1 MDTLVSLLSQS
12 AQCWGDLPA
21 ISLHGSNPWG
31 WTYRQLWESAG
42 RTAALLR
49 QCGIAHGDRVVL
61 WGDNCPEWVAAF
73 FGVQLVGAVAVPL
86 DAHSSKDFLS
96 LIQNATQP
104 KYMFIGREQEKE
116 LGASHPP
123 YLLLEELRARLDGIE
138 PINVDQLRVTP
149 EDIAELVFTSGTT
162 GSPKGVILTHHNI
175 VSNVKM
181 AALIFRVTTRNRVL
195 SILPL
200 SHMLEQMADL
210 FLPLSGGASVTYV
223 DTLRPDV
230 IFAAMTSKRI
240 TNMGCV
246 PRVLE
251 LFADGIKREAR
262 RQNRLKQL
270 ERAHAL
276 ACRLPFSWRHL
287 LFRKI
292 HQRMGGSFEYFVVGG
307 ARLDVELGRWWE
319 GLGIKVIQGYGMTE
333 ASPVVAAGTL
343 RDRDHSSVGRPL
355 PGVEVKIAEDDEI
368 WVRGENVTPGY
379 WENPTATEAAFSD
392 GWYMTRDLGYFDR
405 AGRLHIR
412 GRKDNMIVLGNGM
425 NVYPEDIELVLA
437 ADSRVTDAV
446 VLGLPDGEDV
456 EVHGVLLTSEAD
468 QAADIV
474 RRANSQLAP
483 HQRVQ
488 RYTVWPEAT
497 FPLTSTMKPKR
508 ADITARILE
517 IQAQKSRSG

>member
-1 MDTLVSLLSQS
+1 MDTLVSLLSRG
-12 AQCWGDLPA
+12 AQRWRDLPA
-21 ISLHGSNPWG
+21 LSLQGSDPWG
-31 WTYRQLWESAG
+31 WTYGQLWESVR
-42 RTAALLR
+42 RTAAHLQ

-61 WGDNCPEWVAAF
+61 WGENRPEWVAAL
-73 FGVQLVGAVAVPL
+73 FGVQLAGAVAVPL
-86 DAHSSKDFLS
+86 DAHSSKEFLS

-116 LGASHPP
+116 LGSGPTP

-138 PINVDQLRVTP
+138 PIDADQMRVGP

-175 VSNVKM
+175 LSNVKM
-181 AALIFRVTTRNRVL
+181 SARLFPATPRRRVL

-200 SHMLEQMADL
+200 SHMFEQMCDL
-210 FLPLSGGASVTYV
+210 YVPFTGGASVIYL

-230 IFAAMTSKRI
+230 IFGAMASNRI
-240 TNMGCV
+240 TNMGSV

-276 ACRLPFSWRHL
+276 ACRLPFSCRRL

-319 GLGIKVIQGYGMTE
+319 GLGVKVVQGYGMTE
-333 ASPVVAAGTL
+333 ASPVVASSSPKK
-343 RDRDHSSVGRPL
+343 RDHGSVGRPL
-355 PGVEVKIAEDDEI
+355 PGVEVKIAEDGEI
-368 WVRGENVTPGY
+368 WVRGENITPGY
-379 WENPTATEAAFSD
+379 WENPAATEAAFTD
-392 GWYMTRDLGYFDR
+392 GWYMTRDLGYIDR

-412 GRKDNMIVLGNGM
+412 GRKDNMIVLTNGM
-425 NVYPEDIELVLA
+425 NVYPEDIELVLND
-437 ADSRVTDAV
+437 DSRLTDAV
-446 VLGLPDGEDV
+446 VLGLPQGEEV

-474 RRANSQLAP
+474 RLANSQLAP

-488 RYTVWPEAT
+488 RFTVWPEET
-497 FPLTSTMKPKR
+497 FPLTPTMKPKR

-517 IQAQKSRSG
+517 MQAQKSGSG

>member
-1 MDTLVSLLSQS
+1 MDTLVSLLSRG
-12 AQCWGDLPA
+12 AQRWADLPA
-21 ISLHGSNPWG
+21 LSLHGRDPWG
-31 WTYRQLWESAG
+31 WTYGQLWESAG
-42 RTAALLR
+42 RTAAFLQ

-73 FGVQLVGAVAVPL
+73 FGVQLAGAVAVPL
-86 DAHSSKDFLS
+86 DAHSSKDFLG
-96 LIQNATQP
+96 LIQKATHP
-104 KYMFIGREQEKE
+104 KYMFIGREQEQE
-116 LGASHPP
+116 LGASRPP

-138 PINVDQLRVTP
+138 PIDADQVRVGP

-162 GSPKGVILTHHNI
+162 GTPKGVILTHHNI
-175 VSNVKM
+175 MSNVKM
-181 AALIFRVTTRNRVL
+181 AALAFRVTSRNRVL

-200 SHMLEQMADL
+200 SHMFEQMADL
-210 FLPLSGGASVTYV
+210 FLPLSGGSSVTYV

-230 IFAAMTSKRI
+230 IFAAMSGNRI

-262 RQNRLKQL
+262 RQNRLQQL

-276 ACRLPFSWRHL
+276 ARRLPFPCRRL

-292 HQRMGGSFEYFVVGG
+292 HQRMGGCFEYFVVGG

-319 GLGIKVIQGYGMTE
+319 GLGVKVIQGYGMTE

-355 PGVEVKIAEDDEI
+355 QGVEVKIAEDGEI

-379 WENPTATEAAFSD
+379 WENPAATEAAFTD
-392 GWYMTRDLGYFDR
+392 GWYKTRDLGYFDR

-412 GRKDNMIVLGNGM
+412 GRKDNMIVLTNGM
-425 NVYPEDIELVLA
+425 NVYPEDIELVLND
-437 ADSRVTDAV
+437 DSRLTDAV
-446 VLGLPDGEDV
+446 VLGLPQGEEV

-474 RRANSQLAP
+474 RLANSQLAP

-488 RYTVWPEAT
+488 RFTVWPEET
-497 FPLTSTMKPKR
+497 FPLTPTMKPKR

-517 IQAQKSRSG
+517 MQAQKSGSG